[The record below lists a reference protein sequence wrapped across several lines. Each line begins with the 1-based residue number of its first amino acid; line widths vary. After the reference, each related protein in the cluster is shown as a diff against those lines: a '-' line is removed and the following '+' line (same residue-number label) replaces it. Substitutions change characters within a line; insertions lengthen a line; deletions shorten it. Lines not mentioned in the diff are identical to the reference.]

1 MKISSL
7 KEAHPEIDNQ
17 PPINKEEDG
26 GFLQANYSKIT
37 REFICRLT

>member
-7 KEAHPEIDNQ
+7 KEAHPETVNRS
-17 PPINKEEDG
+17 PTNKEEDG
-26 GFLQANYSKIT
+26 GFLQANYAKIN